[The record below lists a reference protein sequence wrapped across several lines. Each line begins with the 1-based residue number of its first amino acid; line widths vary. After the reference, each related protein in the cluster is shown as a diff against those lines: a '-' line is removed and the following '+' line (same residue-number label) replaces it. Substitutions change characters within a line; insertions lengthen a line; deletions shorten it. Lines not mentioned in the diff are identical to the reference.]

1 MRLAIPK
8 RIDISALGKLSSQ
21 HGRSGRLLIDAKLV
35 ERSPPLIEQVDLLY
49 QLQIQPTEWR
59 SLVPAYI
66 RLVHRSLRSIGA
78 LFFQDEAEN
87 SLHAREKDGPLFSS
101 VFVVQ
106 S

>member
-59 SLVPAYI
+59 SLS
-66 RLVHRSLRSIGA
+66 RLYTFGSPLLAQHRSA
-78 LFFQDEAEN
+78 
-87 SLHAREKDGPLFSS
+87 
-101 VFVVQ
+101 VFPRRGGE
-106 S
+106 